1 MAAIS
6 ETKAAQPRLPSGSL
20 ARLATVALLAIAG
33 ATAGVVTTATVIS
46 FSDRPAT
53 LNAPGL
59 APGSRDDHFR
69 DGRATTVS
77 GSVGDKW
84 YLEQAPASAER
95 VRDTW
100 YRK

>member
-1 MAAIS
+1 MAS
-6 ETKAAQPRLPSGSL
+6 LSQTKTAQPRL
-20 ARLATVALLAIAG
+20 ATGTFSRRAAVALLAILA
-33 ATAGVVTTATVIS
+33 ATAGVVTTASVMS

-77 GSVGDKW
+77 GSVGDRW